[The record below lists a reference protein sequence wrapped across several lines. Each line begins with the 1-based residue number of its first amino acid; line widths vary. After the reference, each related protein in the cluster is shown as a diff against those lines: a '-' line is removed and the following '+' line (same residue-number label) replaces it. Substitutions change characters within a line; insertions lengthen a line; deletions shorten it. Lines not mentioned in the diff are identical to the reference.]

1 MNTLQNIQ
9 QYIDSQAAPKLA
21 DMQALHELI
30 LQISPNCKLWY
41 LDGKNEEGKVVS
53 NPNIGYGMYT
63 INYANGTSKD
73 FYEVGIS
80 ANTTGI
86 SVYIL
91 GIDDKTFLA
100 ETYGKT
106 IGKAS
111 ITGYC
116 IKFKALKDINM
127 DVLKEAIQYRIEYN
141 K

>member
-106 IGKAS
+106 IGKAN

-116 IKFKALKDINM
+116 IKFKALKDINIDM
-127 DVLKEAIQYRIEYN
+127 LKAAIQYRFEYN

>member
-21 DMQALHELI
+21 DMQTLHELI

>member
-9 QYIDSQAAPKLA
+9 QYIDSQPAPKLA

-116 IKFKALKDINM
+116 IKFKALKDINIDM
-127 DVLKEAIQYRIEYN
+127 LKAAIQYRFEYN

>member
-106 IGKAS
+106 IGKAN

-116 IKFKALKDINM
+116 IKFKALKDINIDM
-127 DVLKEAIQYRIEYN
+127 LKEAIQYRIEYN